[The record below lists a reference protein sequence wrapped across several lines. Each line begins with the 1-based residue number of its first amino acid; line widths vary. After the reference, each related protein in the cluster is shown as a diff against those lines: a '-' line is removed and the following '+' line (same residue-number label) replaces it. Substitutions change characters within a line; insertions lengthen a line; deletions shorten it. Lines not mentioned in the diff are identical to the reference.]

1 MEIGSYEGRSS
12 YFLLK
17 NLKRAKLTCVDTFK
31 PFHELQNHDEK
42 KFNQI
47 YKNFKSNTLKYSKK
61 LKIIKNTSAYFFLK
75 NKKKYDFI
83 YVDGSHK
90 FDDVLHDSIK
100 AFKNLNK
107 YGIIIFDDFLWGHE
121 KDLKK
126 TSTFALLN
134 FMQKNNNKF
143 KILYSNYQ
151 LIIQKN

>member
-1 MEIGSYEGRSS
+1 MIRFFSGGALALAGVLVAGSAIADGHVYSNFPITVKGYEGSKTSS
-12 YFLLK
+12 VSYTGQVA
-17 NLKRAKLTCVDTFK
+17 R
-31 PFHELQNHDEK
+31 H
-42 KFNQI
+42 
-47 YKNFKSNTLKYSKK
+47 
-61 LKIIKNTSAYFFLK
+61 
-75 NKKKYDFI
+75 
-83 YVDGSHK
+83 
-90 FDDVLHDSIK
+90 VLHDSIK